1 MPAAPRTHYDA
12 VIIGGGHNGL
22 IAAAYLARA
31 GQSVLVVERNTWLG
45 GATTSQRVFPDFD
58 AQLSRYAYLISLLSP
73 VILSELGLT
82 FETRRRSVAS
92 FTAYERDGQQRGLVL
107 SNVDENV
114 SRTSLGELTGS
125 DRGWREYTRFQSIA
139 QAFAELVWPGMLEPL
154 RSRAWWKAQCT
165 TPLLREAWEG
175 IVEQP
180 LGHMLERH
188 VDDDILR
195 GLLFTDGKIG
205 VLTDPDDPT
214 LLQNRCYFYHIVG
227 NGTGEWRVPAGG
239 MVVLVDA
246 LVALLRG
253 SGATVLANAPAT
265 TVQLGGARHAVTFR
279 HNGRDETVDARRVL
293 LATGARTTA
302 RLLGEAWSPAEE
314 NEGSVV
320 KANML
325 LRRLPRLRAG
335 IDPATAFTGSFH
347 VDEGYAAMRAS
358 AREARAGQVPT
369 RPPFETYCHSLTDP
383 SILGA
388 DLNARGF
395 HTLTLFG
402 LDAPYRTFAADNAG
416 ATARFRARYLEAMD
430 RVTEEP
436 FLDCLARDHRG
447 EPCLEVKSP
456 VDLEEEVDLDAGNIF
471 HTAPSWFFT
480 DDPAGEGTW
489 GVETPWAGVYRC
501 GSSVIRGGAVS
512 GIPGRAAARCIFREE
527 GIT

>member
-1 MPAAPRTHYDA
+1 MATKRHTWDA
-12 VIIGGGHNGL
+12 VVIGGGHNGL

-31 GQSVLVVERNTWLG
+31 GQSVLVLERNDWLG
-45 GATTSQRVFPDFD
+45 GATTSQRVFPGFD

-73 VILSELGLT
+73 VILEELGLR
-82 FETRRRSVAS
+82 FETRRRHVAS
-92 FTAYERDGQQRGLVL
+92 FTAYERNGGQRGLVL
-107 SNVDENV
+107 SNVDQDV
-114 SRTSLGELTGS
+114 SRSSLQDLTGS
-125 DRGWREYTRFQSIA
+125 DRGWREYNRFQSIA
-139 QAFAELVWPGMLEPL
+139 QAFARLAWPRMLEPL
-154 RSRAWWKAQCT
+154 RTRAWWKAQCT
-165 TPLLREAWEG
+165 TPLLLEAWEG

-180 LGHMLERH
+180 LGRMLERH

-205 VLTDPDDPT
+205 VLTDPDDPS

-239 MVVLVDA
+239 MVALVDA
-246 LVALLRG
+246 LLALLRG
-253 SGATVLANAPAT
+253 AGATVLASAPAT
-265 TVQLGGARHAVTFR
+265 AVHLGGARHAVTYR
-279 HNGRDETVDARRVL
+279 QGDREATVDARRVL

-302 RLLGEAWSPAEE
+302 RLLGEPWTALEE

-325 LRRLPRLRAG
+325 LQRLPRLKAG

-388 DLNARGF
+388 GLNARGF

-416 ATARFRARYLEAMD
+416 ATARFRSRYLEALD
-430 RVTEEP
+430 RVTAEP
-436 FLDCLARDHRG
+436 FLDCLARDSHG

-480 DDPAGEGTW
+480 DDPAFEGTW
-489 GVETPWAGVYRC
+489 GVETRWAGVYRC
-501 GSSVIRGGAVS
+501 GSSIIRGGAVS
-512 GIPGRAAARCIFREE
+512 GIPGRAAARCIFSEE
-527 GIT
+527 GIA